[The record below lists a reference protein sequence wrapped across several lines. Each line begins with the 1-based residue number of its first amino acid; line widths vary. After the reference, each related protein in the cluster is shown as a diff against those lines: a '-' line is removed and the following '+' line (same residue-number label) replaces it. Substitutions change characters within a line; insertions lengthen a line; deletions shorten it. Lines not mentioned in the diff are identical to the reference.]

1 MLPTHSKLN
10 LLVLTTTSWFRYCL
24 CCQMK
29 QTPVRSWSNIWI
41 TKSWLNRARS
51 SLVPW
56 PCKTLLPSGSLMK
69 LQPTRIWRSKSAP
82 LPLSSKRCI
91 LAMPSTP
98 QLIIFSLGIM
108 NQALPCQLQPT
119 EIRWPQLFQA
129 CWATKVRKVISRLL
143 IINLH
148 SKWVFSANTFK
159 PSLKTVRQQLRPA
172 GETSPRVVSSI
183 QRWPLITSIILY
195 STTLRIIYRS
205 PLSTA
210 VSTQLATCLTRQFAY
225 TKTLLTRF
233 APLLT
238 RKFTLFL
245 RSTATTGTSTVLF
258 QQVLSV
264 SVPAHLS
271 GQLSITRAR
280 RFSTSNLQTSQTGH
294 SRTAAILNTATVTKS
309 ISVTT
314 ARTRTTMQPHPL
326 SSPHTNQAATCS
338 NSLSLGSA
346 KLTVPTQANTTRIC
360 SMITAPLRMETKNT
374 NFGPTLPQLQWT
386 LEVLASR
393 ETNIYSSQ
401 TCLR

>member
-1 MLPTHSKLN
+1 M
-10 LLVLTTTSWFRYCL
+10 
-24 CCQMK
+24 
-29 QTPVRSWSNIWI
+29 
-41 TKSWLNRARS
+41 
-51 SLVPW
+51 
-56 PCKTLLPSGSLMK
+56 
-69 LQPTRIWRSKSAP
+69 
-82 LPLSSKRCI
+82 
-91 LAMPSTP
+91 
-98 QLIIFSLGIM
+98 
-108 NQALPCQLQPT
+108 
-119 EIRWPQLFQA
+119 
-129 CWATKVRKVISRLL
+129 
-143 IINLH
+143 
-148 SKWVFSANTFK
+148 
-159 PSLKTVRQQLRPA
+159 
-172 GETSPRVVSSI
+172 SSI
-183 QRWPLITSIILY
+183 QRWPQITSIILY

-264 SVPAHLS
+264 SVPVHLS

-374 NFGPTLPQLQWT
+374 NFGPTLPQLQ
-386 LEVLASR
+386 
-393 ETNIYSSQ
+393 
-401 TCLR
+401 